1 VCGRIA
7 RSRLLGHGL
16 PPGERVVLRLATP
29 GAVQSSVTADKDGR
43 IHAMVAVPIRFD
55 AATYALTAI
64 GAASLMPAPATVM
77 VLAPPP
83 LPVFTP

>member
-1 VCGRIA
+1 
-7 RSRLLGHGL
+7 
-16 PPGERVVLRLATP
+16 
-29 GAVQSSVTADKDGR
+29 
-43 IHAMVAVPIRFD
+43 MVAVPIRFD